1 MPESI
6 DVALLQRDIART
18 TNRLESL
25 DKKIRKKILRKAMR
39 AATKPILKELRQ
51 QATRRTGNLKRIF
64 AVQVTT
70 EKGELIVGKAGQKKA
85 MRKRRKAPHLH
96 LVDQD
101 TKPHTIKGAAFMNR
115 AGELIRGDMEHPG
128 TTGDKFVES
137 VQRATKTI
145 ALKAFA
151 DKSAAEL
158 KAEVAGMGKA

>member
-1 MPESI
+1 MPEPI

-18 TNRLESL
+18 TKRLGSL

-39 AATKPILKELRQ
+39 AATKPVLKELRQ
-51 QATRRTGNLKRIF
+51 QATRRTGNLKRTL
-64 AVQVTT
+64 AAKVTQ
-70 EKGELIVGKAGQKKA
+70 KGVVINGVAGQA
-85 MRKRRKAPHLH
+85 FAKRNRRHAPSLH

-101 TKPHTIKGAAFMNR
+101 TKPHTIKGTAFMNR
-115 AGELIRGDMEHPG
+115 SGELIRGDMEHPG